1 MRRKDDEK
9 RNNIKK
15 AVVKIILEQG
25 MHGASISKIAKIAGV
40 SPATVY
46 IYYENKEEM
55 LRDIYHEYASEVF
68 SYILRDLS
76 STMDGKDFIDVLI
89 RQYYEYILKHE
100 EIHHFV
106 EQFDSCPSLNQ
117 GCAKLEEMSKFDQL
131 LTEYKSQGIM
141 NNYDNQNIWAFMF
154 YPVKAIVKKSGRC
167 AATSE
172 AQLNEMIMIIQN
184 ALLK

>member
-15 AVVKIILEQG
+15 AVVQAILTEG

-46 IYYENKEEM
+46 IYYENKDEM
-55 LRDIYHEYASEVF
+55 LKDIYHDYAAEVF
-68 SYILRDLS
+68 SNVLNGLTED
-76 STMDGKDFIDVLI
+76 MKGDVFIEQLI
-89 RQYYEYILKHE
+89 NQYYQYIITHQ
-100 EIHHFV
+100 EIFHFV

-117 GCAKLEEMSKFDQL
+117 GCAKLNEISRLDTL
-131 LTEYKSQGIM
+131 LAAYKSRGIICNY
-141 NNYDNQNIWAFMF
+141 NNNNLWAFMF
-154 YPVKAIVKKSGRC
+154 YPVKAIVKKSGQYT
-167 AATSE
+167 ATTQG
-172 AQLNEMIMIIQN
+172 QLDEMIMIIQK